1 MCVKSPILSRE
12 AVSLLVCAALAA
24 GEAAGFA
31 LGGPGTCWP
40 TCAVAAAFA
49 ALFGYAFRW
58 RRWPFA
64 AVFLLG
70 AALALRSA
78 GERERE
84 VIRMETESGRDPARA
99 ELVAKEDARVRVRKD
114 GSSWAVFPGMAGEL
128 PLRVVVPLAD
138 GDTAPRRGERWIC
151 MGWLSRPP
159 KKGGAR
165 TLWVRGR
172 GTFARRGEQT
182 VACRL
187 QSAAE
192 SLRESLLRRAGFGI
206 GEEAR
211 ARAAAMLL
219 GERTALDPAVKADF
233 VAAGTI
239 HVFAISGLHVM
250 VVARVLM
257 ALALLAAVPL
267 RLASLAVV
275 PLVWAYVFAVGLP
288 PSAVRAAAM
297 ATAYLAAPLFWRRPD
312 AVAAWSAAFLV
323 VHVVSPESIVNVGS
337 QLSFA
342 VMLALVAWA
351 RWTCPDHAEDGDG
364 LRPGSALAARLGA
377 ACRARTLAGALSGLG
392 TALAGTLVA
401 WAAGVPIAA
410 HAFGRVTPGGVVA
423 NLAAVPIAC
432 AGVVAGALGCLLG
445 FVSPKVAAHCN
456 NAAALAT
463 QAMSGVSRAVSATG
477 VSSFDVA
484 PWPWWMCATWY
495 AALAMCLWLF
505 RRRRRGLL

>member
-1 MCVKSPILSRE
+1 MKPPGLSRD

-31 LGGPGTCWP
+31 LGGLGACWP
-40 TCAVAAAFA
+40 VCAVAAALSG
-49 ALFGYAFRW
+49 LFGHAFRW
-58 RRWPFA
+58 RRWPLLA
-64 AVFLLG
+64 IFLSG
-70 AALALRSA
+70 AALALRTA
-78 GERERE
+78 GARGGEILRL
-84 VIRMETESGRDPARA
+84 ETECGRDPARA
-99 ELVAKEDARVRVRKD
+99 ELVAKDDARIRVRKD
-114 GSSWAVFPGMAGEL
+114 GTSWAVFPGMAGEL
-128 PLRVVVPLAD
+128 PLRVVMPLAAD
-138 GDTAPRRGERWIC
+138 AAPPRRGERWIC
-151 MGWLSRPP
+151 LGWLSRPP
-159 KKGGAR
+159 RKGGPR

-182 VACRL
+182 LACRL
-187 QSAAE
+187 QTSAE
-192 SLRESLLRRAGFGI
+192 GLREALLLRAGLGV
-206 GEEAR
+206 GSEAR

-219 GERTALDPAVKADF
+219 GERASLDPSVRADF

-351 RWTCPDHAEDGDG
+351 RWTCPERTEDDEVA
-364 LRPGSALAARLGA
+364 RPGGALAARLGA
-377 ACRARTLAGALSGLG
+377 ACRSKTMAGAFCGLG
-392 TALAGTLVA
+392 AALAGTLVA

-410 HAFGRVTPGGVVA
+410 HAFGRFTPGGVVA
-423 NLAAVPIAC
+423 NLAAVPMAC
-432 AGVVAGALGCLLG
+432 VGVVAAALGCLAG
-445 FVSPKVAAHCN
+445 FVSPTLAAHCN

-463 QAMSGVSRAVSATG
+463 QAMSGISRAVASTG
-477 VSSFDVA
+477 WSSFEVV

-495 AALAMCLWLF
+495 AALAMALWLF
-505 RRRRRGLL
+505 RRKRRGLL